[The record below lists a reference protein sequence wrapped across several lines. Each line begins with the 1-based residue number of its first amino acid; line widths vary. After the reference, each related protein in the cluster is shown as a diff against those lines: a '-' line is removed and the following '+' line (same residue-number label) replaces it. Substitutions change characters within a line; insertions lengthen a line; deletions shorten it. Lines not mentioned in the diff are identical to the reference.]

1 LVAGSTLTR
10 LPAIR
15 ARCNFSVYNEAGAGR
30 FARAVTLAAMTAMLP
45 DDIDAPRITARHLYW
60 QGWRVARIA
69 ELLGEKPATVHSWK
83 KRDGWEEASPTERV
97 EGALEARL
105 VMLIGKDAK
114 EGRDFKEIDLL
125 TRQIERLARVHRYEE
140 TGKESDLNPKIR
152 ARNETP
158 RTRKRRRNYLD
169 EEQIEALK
177 AAFLDSLFQ
186 YQDTWYRAG
195 QKHRIRNILKSR
207 QIGATWFF
215 AREAIVDA
223 FEHGRNKIFLSAS
236 KAQAHIFR
244 NYIVQFVKDVT
255 DVDLK
260 GDPIVLDNGAEL
272 HFLGTNSKTAQGYH
286 GDVYLDEYFWIHR
299 FQEFRKVT
307 SGMAMH
313 KQWRQTYFST
323 PSSLAHE
330 AYPFWNG
337 ELFNKRRK
345 KADRA
350 EFDVSHAALAGGQLC
365 PDGQWRQIVTVEDA
379 IAGGCD
385 LFDLE
390 QLRLEYSDDEFANLL
405 MCQFVDDTQS
415 AFPLALVHP
424 CMVDSWEVWDDYR
437 PFAPRPVGDRGVWIG
452 YDPTGTGEDGDG
464 AGLVIVLPAR
474 SPGEKHRVLERHRL
488 KGEDYEAQADFIKSF
503 RDKYRIDH
511 IGIDIS
517 GLGEAVA
524 EHVEKWFPTVT
535 RYRYDV
541 ALKARMVM
549 QAQQIMRKG
558 RLEFDA
564 GWADMAQSFMAIK
577 RELTAS
583 GRQLTYTSGRTKAT
597 GHADLAWAVMHA
609 LHFEPI
615 DGPAMGTGQSLME
628 MYE

>member
-1 LVAGSTLTR
+1 MV
-10 LPAIR
+10 
-15 ARCNFSVYNEAGAGR
+15 
-30 FARAVTLAAMTAMLP
+30 
-45 DDIDAPRITARHLYW
+45 
-60 QGWRVARIA
+60 Q
-69 ELLGEKPATVHSWK
+69 
-83 KRDGWEEASPTERV
+83 
-97 EGALEARL
+97 
-105 VMLIGKDAK
+105 LIGKESK

-125 TRQIERLARVHRYEE
+125 GRQLERLARVHRYQD
-140 TGKESDLNPKIR
+140 TGRESDLNPNIEV
-152 ARNETP
+152 RNSGAK
-158 RTRKRRRNYLD
+158 RKPRRNFLED
-169 EEQIEALK
+169 DQVEVLSQ
-177 AAFLDSLFQ
+177 AFLESLFE
-186 YQDTWYRAG
+186 YQLVWHESG

-207 QIGATWFF
+207 QIGATWYF

-223 FEHGRNKIFLSAS
+223 FQTGRNKIFLSAS

-244 NYIVQFVKDVT
+244 NYIVQFVKDVC
-255 DVDLK
+255 DVELK

-313 KQWRQTYFST
+313 KKWRQTYFST
-323 PSSLAHE
+323 PSSLGHE
-330 AYPFWNG
+330 AYPFWSG
-337 ELFNKRRK
+337 EMFNKRRAK
-345 KADRA
+345 KDRA
-350 EFDVSHAALAGGQLC
+350 EFDVSHATLARGLVC

-405 MCQFVDDTQS
+405 MCQFVDDSQS
-415 AFPLALVHP
+415 AFPLSLVHP

-437 PFAPRPVGDRGVWIG
+437 PYAPRPVGDRGVWVG

-464 AGLVIVLPAR
+464 AGLVVVLPAR
-474 SPGEKHRVLERHRL
+474 SLGEKHRVIERLRL
-488 KGEDYEAQADFIKSF
+488 KGQDYAAQAQQIK
-503 RDKYRIDH
+503 DLQAHYRIEH
-511 IGIDIS
+511 IGIDVTGI
-517 GLGEAVA
+517 GEAVA
-524 EHVEKWFPTVT
+524 EHVEKWFPTLA
-535 RYRYDV
+535 RFRYDPAV
-541 ALKARMVM
+541 KSRLVM

-583 GRQLTYTSGRTKAT
+583 GRQFTYVSGRTKAT
-597 GHADLAWAVMHA
+597 GHADLAWATMHA
-609 LHFEPI
+609 LANEPI
-615 DGPAMGTGQSLME
+615 DGPAEGAGQSIME
-628 MYE
+628 IYE

>member
-1 LVAGSTLTR
+1 MTTSAPDILDSPR
-10 LPAIR
+10 L
-15 ARCNFSVYNEAGAGR
+15 
-30 FARAVTLAAMTAMLP
+30 
-45 DDIDAPRITARHLYW
+45 TARHLYW

-69 ELLGEKPATVHSWK
+69 EFIGEKAATVHSWK
-83 KRDGWEEASPTERV
+83 QRDAWEDATPTERV

-105 VMLIGKDAK
+105 VQLIGKPEK

-125 TRQIERLARVHRYEE
+125 GRQIERLARVHRYQE
-140 TGKESDLNPKIR
+140 TGKEGDLNPNI
-152 ARNETP
+152 E
-158 RTRKRRRNYLD
+158 RRNAGEKKKPRRNHLD
-169 EEQIEALK
+169 EAQVEQLK
-177 AAFLDSLFQ
+177 AAFLETSFR
-186 YQDTWYRAG
+186 YQLDWYEAG

-207 QIGATWFF
+207 QIGATFFF

-244 NYIVQFVKDVT
+244 NYIVQFVKEIC

-272 HFLGTNSKTAQGYH
+272 HFLGTNAKTAQGYH

-313 KQWRQTYFST
+313 KKWRQTYFST
-323 PSSLAHE
+323 PSSLGHE
-330 AYPFWNG
+330 AYPFWSG
-337 ELFNKRRK
+337 ELFNKRRAK
-345 KADRA
+345 KDRA
-350 EFDVSHAALAGGQLC
+350 EFDLSHAALAGGALC

-390 QLRLEYSDDEFANLL
+390 QLRLEYSDEEFANLL
-405 MCQFVDDTQS
+405 MCEFVDDSQS
-415 AFPLALVHP
+415 AFPLAMVHP

-464 AGLVIVLPAR
+464 AGLVVVLPAR
-474 SPGEKHRVLERHRL
+474 TSEEKHRILERHRL
-488 KGEDYEAQADFIKSF
+488 KGEDYEAQAAFIKSF
-503 RDKYRIDH
+503 RETYRIEH
-511 IGIDIS
+511 IGIDVS

-524 EHVEKWFPTVT
+524 EHVEKWFPTLT
-535 RYRYDV
+535 RFRYDPAV
-541 ALKARMVM
+541 KGRLVM
-549 QAQQIMRKG
+549 QAQQIMRKE

-564 GWADMAQSFMAIK
+564 GWKDLSQSFMAIK

-583 GRQLTYTSGRTKAT
+583 GRQFTYTSGRSKAT
-597 GHADLAWAVMHA
+597 GHADLAWATMHA
-609 LHFEPI
+609 LSHEPI
-615 DGPAMGTGQSLME
+615 DGPAEGAGQSLME
-628 MYE
+628 IYE